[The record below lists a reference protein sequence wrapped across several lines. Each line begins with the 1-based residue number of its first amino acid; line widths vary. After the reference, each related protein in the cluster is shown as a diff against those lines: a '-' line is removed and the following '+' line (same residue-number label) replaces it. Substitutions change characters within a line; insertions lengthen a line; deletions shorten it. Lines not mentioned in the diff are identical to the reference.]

1 MKKLLLSC
9 LVFVAFPSFILA
21 QDIIELGKSESM
33 CITGKGKGQDAVIN
47 PFPNDVSFAIVENI
61 GSSPFYIRVEEN
73 NAIVKEITI
82 KRNETKKITVLESYQ
97 LYFDSKKPTKAKVSF
112 EKAKAY

>member
-9 LVFVAFPSFILA
+9 MLFVAFPSLILA
-21 QDIIELGKSESM
+21 QDIIELGNSESM

-47 PFPNDVSFAIVENI
+47 PFPNAVSFAVVENV
-61 GSSPFYIRVEEN
+61 GSNTFSIRVEEN
-73 NAIVKEITI
+73 STIVKEITI
-82 KRNETKKITVLESYQ
+82 KRNETKKVTVLESYQ